1 MPFISLSHDVIF
13 RWSWALYIVELVD
26 VVLHILCYSSALLL

>member
-1 MPFISLSHDVIF
+1 VVHLSLPWCDLYVIMSF
-13 RWSWALYIVELVD
+13 DLVELVD